1 MKPAL
6 MFLIASLALLG
17 ACGKSE
23 SHQKQQQK
31 PEASTT
37 HAAHGPNDGE
47 LIELGDHVAHLEVVH
62 DEDEGTILL
71 YALDADLK
79 PTTLTKAPVLN
90 LQTSSGP
97 KQLTAT
103 ARGGS
108 QSEWQ
113 FSDASLKGEPEGVRL
128 RVVLDGVTYT
138 PDLPHHHE
146 GHSSHDGH
154 NH

>member
-17 ACGKSE
+17 ACSKSE
-23 SHQKQQQK
+23 SHQNQK
-31 PEASTT
+31 TEASTT
-37 HAAHGPNDGE
+37 HATHGPHDGE

-62 DEDEGTILL
+62 DEDAGTLVL
-71 YALDADLK
+71 YPLDADLK

-90 LQTSSGP
+90 LQTSAGP

-113 FSDASLKGEPEGVRL
+113 FKDASLKDEPEGARL
-128 RVVLDGVTYT
+128 RVVLGGVTYT
-138 PDLPHHHE
+138 PDLPHQHE